1 MSFKTNRF
9 TLACVC
15 AALLCS
21 AANLAHANSYA
32 LGFDPGGDYPAGAI
46 NAQDPLSVVT
56 SVYQPLYGIQ
66 ILEPNNGFVISKM
79 GECCGGERFLNVG
92 FAPVGKLHW
101 FVNAAP
107 GYYFPAG
114 STIEVDWADFNM
126 GPAALK
132 AFAGTISTDKNIATV
147 ANANDPNGFGGKVG
161 SVVSQPAIFSTLKLT
176 LTQDARSFTVHQ
188 AAITAPYTDDTYV
201 TGYIGDQNLAPNAS
215 VNGIRL
221 TVVPEPATVG
231 LGVFAAMLSL
241 VAFRRR
247 SA

>member
-1 MSFKTNRF
+1 MSFRLNRF
-9 TLACVC
+9 TLACAC
-15 AALLCS
+15 AVLLCG
-21 AANLAHANSYA
+21 AANLAQANSYN
-32 LGFDPGGDYPAGAI
+32 LGFDPDEDYPAGAI
-46 NAQDPLSVVT
+46 NASDPLSVVT

-66 ILEPNNGFVISKM
+66 ILEPDNGFVISRM

-114 STIEVDWADFNM
+114 STIEVDWADFAG

-132 AFAGTISTDKNIATV
+132 AFAGTISTDPAIATV
-147 ANANDPNGFGGKVG
+147 ANANDPNGFGGKIG
-161 SVVSQPAIFSTLKLT
+161 SVVSQPEIFPTLKLT

-188 AAITAPYTDDTYV
+188 AAITPPFTDDTYV
-201 TGYIGDQNLAPNAS
+201 TGFLDGENLAGNAAI
-215 VNGIRL
+215 NGIRL

-231 LGVFAAMLSL
+231 LGVFAAILSL
-241 VAFRRR
+241 VGLRRR

>member
-1 MSFKTNRF
+1 MSFNMNRF
-9 TLACVC
+9 TLACAC
-15 AALLCS
+15 AALLCGI
-21 AANLAHANSYA
+21 ANLAHANSYN
-32 LGFDPGGDYPAGAI
+32 LGFDPDEDYPAGAI
-46 NAQDPLSVVT
+46 NAGDPLSVVT
-56 SVYQPLYGIQ
+56 SVYKPLYGIE
-66 ILEPNNGFVISKM
+66 ILEPNNGFVISRM

-114 STIEVDWADFNM
+114 STISVDWADFAG

-132 AFAGTISTDKNIATV
+132 AFAGTISTDPAIATV
-147 ANANDPNGFGGKVG
+147 ANANDPNGFGGKIG
-161 SVVSQPAIFSTLKLT
+161 SVVSQPAQFPTLTLT

-188 AAITAPYTDDTYV
+188 AAITPPFTDDTYV
-201 TGYIGDQNLAPNAS
+201 TGFLNGENLAGNAAI
-215 VNGIRL
+215 NGIRL

-231 LGVFAAMLSL
+231 LGVFAALVSL
-241 VAFRRR
+241 AGVRRR